1 MSSFF
6 GAVTKTATNALSGPQ
21 CQVLLSNAQHGC
33 GDFYRNGDDIKGTIL
48 ITTATSPQT
57 VTHDGIKVTLIGEIV
72 NKSSDIYLGQAAQ

>member
-1 MSSFF
+1 MSSLLST
-6 GAVTKTATNALSGPQ
+6 VTKSATNAFNGPD

-48 ITTATSPQT
+48 IKTATSPQT

-72 NKSSDIYLGQAAQ
+72 NKSNDIYLG